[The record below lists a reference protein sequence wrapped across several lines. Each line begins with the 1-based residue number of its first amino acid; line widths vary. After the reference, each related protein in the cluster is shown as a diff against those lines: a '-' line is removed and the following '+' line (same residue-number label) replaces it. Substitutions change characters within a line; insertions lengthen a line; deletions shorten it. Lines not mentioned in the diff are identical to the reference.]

1 MTTLQS
7 VSPDVPTVC
16 AAETVPGVGGLTV
29 STAPVTRP
37 ETATAPA
44 VEDVVG
50 SVVVPTN
57 LNWFRLFGMRNLP

>member
-1 MTTLQS
+1 M
-7 VSPDVPTVC
+7 PTVS

-44 VEDVVG
+44 IEEVVG

-57 LNWFRLFGMRNLP
+57 LNWFS